1 VKFLG
6 RTSGASDYLSI
17 AFLLNFNLKRDGG
30 AGRVLGCGY
39 MDEIRT
45 MPLGSFGCILRY
57 EERLGKVYN
66 YGDDMLSISE

>member
-1 VKFLG
+1 
-6 RTSGASDYLSI
+6 
-17 AFLLNFNLKRDGG
+17 
-30 AGRVLGCGY
+30 